1 MLSGR
6 KDSIKF
12 YFMKTYFE
20 ESELILTAEKKIY
33 HLNLHPDEIADTI
46 IVVGDP
52 GRVATVSKHF
62 DSIDIKVQN
71 RELVTHTGYLNN
83 MRITAMSTG
92 MGPDNIDIVVNELD
106 ALANIDLNKRAP
118 KSGHRKLNI
127 IRLGTSGAMQGDIPV
142 DSFVASAY
150 GLGIDGVLNFYKK
163 TSEIIENEMND
174 EFVKQTNWPGFLAKP
189 YIIKAS
195 DGLLKKVAFDM
206 IQGVTATA
214 PGFFGPQGR
223 ELRGELA
230 IPDLNERLT
239 SFEFNKN
246 RITNFEM
253 ETSALYGLGKI
264 LGHDTL
270 TICVIIANRIAKQFS
285 KDYKP
290 LMEKLITTVL
300 ERLTAR

>member
-1 MLSGR
+1 
-6 KDSIKF
+6 
-12 YFMKTYFE
+12 MKRVYE
-20 ESELILTAEKKIY
+20 DSELILSAEKKIY

-52 GRVATVSKHF
+52 GRVATVSKFF

-92 MGPDNIDIVVNELD
+92 MGPDNIDIVINELD
-106 ALANIDLNKRAP
+106 ALANIDLESRTAKTD
-118 KSGHRKLNI
+118 HRKLNI
-127 IRLGTSGAMQGDIPV
+127 IRLGTSGSMQGDVPV

-163 TSEIIENEMND
+163 TSEIIEGEMND
-174 EFVKQTNWPGFLAKP
+174 EFIKQTNWPDFLAKP
-189 YIIKAS
+189 YMVKAS
-195 DGLLKKVAFDM
+195 GELLEKVAFDM
-206 IQGVTATA
+206 IKGITATA

-239 SFEFNKN
+239 RFAFKDN
-246 RITNFEM
+246 RVTNFEM

>member
-1 MLSGR
+1 
-6 KDSIKF
+6 
-12 YFMKTYFE
+12 MKRIYE
-20 ESELILTAEKKIY
+20 ESELILSAEKKIY

-52 GRVATVSKHF
+52 GRVATVSKFF

-92 MGPDNIDIVVNELD
+92 MGPDNIDIVINELD
-106 ALANIDLNKRAP
+106 ALANIDLESRTAKTD
-118 KSGHRKLNI
+118 HRKLNI
-127 IRLGTSGAMQGDIPV
+127 IRLGTSGSMQGDVPV

-163 TSEIIENEMND
+163 TTEIVEEEMNK
-174 EFVKQTNWPGFLAKP
+174 EFIKQTNWPGFLAKP
-189 YIIKAS
+189 YIVKAS
-195 DGLLKKVAFDM
+195 DVLLEKVAYDM
-206 IQGVTATA
+206 IKGVTATA

-239 SFEFNKN
+239 RFAYKN
-246 RITNFEM
+246 NRVTNFEM